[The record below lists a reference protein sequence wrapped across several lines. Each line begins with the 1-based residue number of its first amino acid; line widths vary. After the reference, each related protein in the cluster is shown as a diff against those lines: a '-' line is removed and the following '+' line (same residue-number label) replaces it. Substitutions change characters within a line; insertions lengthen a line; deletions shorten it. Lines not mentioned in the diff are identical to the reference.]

1 MSRCVLVENATT
13 RTFPAWIIELTTHRE
28 ALLERIPR
36 GAMVVLIAQ
45 VRLRVNANRPRL
57 EGNPLVIA
65 NERETLSEPTHCIA
79 RLTTCE

>member
-1 MSRCVLVENATT
+1 MENATT

-36 GAMVVLIAQ
+36 GGMVVLIAQ
-45 VRLRVNANRPRL
+45 VRLCENGNRPRL

-65 NERETLSEPTHCIA
+65 NERETPSEPIHCIA
-79 RLTTCE
+79 RLTTCD